1 MNLQRRAADVMGRRM
16 VAMVML
22 LATIGS
28 AVVLKHGVEVSS
40 SARGSLTGQTP
51 PPVVPDFVSV
61 NQSRGLD
68 GPGLDAL
75 RTYFDALKLPNTVLH
90 QGTLDM
96 TGATRQ
102 GTVVR
107 SAPAGAG
114 FPMSSLAVD
123 ATAIAATM
131 GDEVAMVAGG
141 GRIVMGA
148 TAAAQNA
155 ILPGDMVTLMGWNGV
170 AATFEVGAV
179 EPDPVVAGV
188 EIVMS
193 VESAV
198 PLGFVRPFSIR
209 IWGFD
214 TRESAQALLQAL
226 QDTWIQRR
234 IRVRTSWQDALL
246 DDTVTQSH
254 IKALLG
260 DFWVMRGGGGT
271 LQIDPA
277 WKAANI
283 ALVNLPL
290 LGPLRCN
297 PVVAAAAAQA
307 LQELQDNA
315 LSALI
320 HSADTRARGGCFS
333 TRETRSLSGNSG
345 HNLSRHTWGAAID
358 INPSQNPYGGA
369 SRMDGRVI
377 DAFRRHGF
385 VWGGSFIV
393 PDPMH
398 FEYVGV

>member
-1 MNLQRRAADVMGRRM
+1 MNSQKRAADVMGKRM
-16 VAMVML
+16 VAIVML
-22 LATIGS
+22 LAIIGS
-28 AVVLKHGVEVSS
+28 ALVFKRGIEVSS
-40 SARGSLTGQTP
+40 SARGSLNVQTP

-68 GPGLDAL
+68 GPALDAL
-75 RTYFDALKLPNTVLH
+75 RTYFDSQKLPYTVVH

-102 GTVVR
+102 GAVVR
-107 SAPAGAG
+107 SAPVGAG

-131 GDEVAMVAGG
+131 GDEVAMVAGA

-155 ILPGDMVTLMGWNGV
+155 IVPGDMVTLMGWNGV

-209 IWGFD
+209 VWGFD
-214 TRESAQALLQAL
+214 TRESAQALLKAIQA
-226 QDTWIQRR
+226 TWIQRR

-246 DDTVTQSH
+246 DDTVPQAH

-260 DFWVMRGGGGT
+260 DFWAVRGGGGT

-277 WKAANI
+277 WKTAHI
-283 ALVNLPL
+283 TRVNLPL
-290 LGPLRCN
+290 VGPLRCN
-297 PVVAAAAAQA
+297 TVVAAAAAQA
-307 LQELQDNA
+307 LQELQDSA
-315 LSALI
+315 MSALI
-320 HSADTRARGGCFS
+320 HSADTRSRGGCFS
-333 TRETRSLSGNSG
+333 TRETRSPSGNSG

-358 INPSQNPYGGA
+358 INPSQNPYGGV
-369 SRMDGRVI
+369 SRMDSRVI

>member
-1 MNLQRRAADVMGRRM
+1 MVRREM
-16 VAMVML
+16 VVMVML
-22 LATIGS
+22 LAIICS
-28 AVVLKHGVEVSS
+28 ALVLKHGVKVSF
-40 SARGSLTGQTP
+40 SARGSISGETP
-51 PPVVPDFVSV
+51 TPVVPDFVSV

-68 GPGLDAL
+68 GPAIDAL
-75 RTYFDALKLPNTVLH
+75 RTYFELLKLPYTVLH

-96 TGATRQ
+96 IGVTRQ

-107 SAPAGAG
+107 SAPVGAG

-123 ATAIAATM
+123 ATAITATM
-131 GDEVAMVAGG
+131 GDEVAMAAGG

-148 TAAAQNA
+148 TAAAQNSIA
-155 ILPGDMVTLMGWNGV
+155 PGDMVTLMGWNGV

-179 EPDPVVAGV
+179 EPDPVISGV

-209 IWGFD
+209 VWGFD
-214 TRESAQALLQAL
+214 TRESAQVSLQSL
-226 QDTWIQRR
+226 QDTWVQRR
-234 IRVRTSWQDALL
+234 IRVRMSWQDALL
-246 DDTVTQSH
+246 DDTVTQARM
-254 IKALLG
+254 KALLG
-260 DFWVMRGGGGT
+260 DFWVVRGVGGT

-277 WKAANI
+277 WKTAHI
-283 ALVNLPL
+283 ARVKLPL
-290 LGPLRCN
+290 VGPLRCN

-307 LQELQDNA
+307 LQELADTGS
-315 LSALI
+315 SALI
-320 HSADTRARGGCFS
+320 HSTDTRAHGGCFS
-333 TRETRSLSGNSG
+333 ARETRSLSGNSG
-345 HNLSRHTWGAAID
+345 RNLSRHTWGAAID